1 MAEAPSF
8 TPQEQL
14 ARILRDI
21 RPRDAEAMRIAQA
34 RQDALTKP
42 RGSLGRLEEISIQLA
57 GMTSDPR
64 PQVLQKVVVVMAA
77 DHGVVEEGVS
87 AYPQAV
93 TAQMVLNFVRGGAAI
108 CVLARHAGARLRIV
122 DMGVAADLPPG
133 PGLSIRKIG
142 RGTRNLARAAAMSAE
157 EALESVVT
165 GITIAEEELALGAD
179 LIATGE
185 MGIGNTT
192 SAAAVAT
199 ALLGE
204 APEML
209 AGRGTGIDD
218 AGMQRKLDTIRRG
231 LSVNRPDASDGLD
244 VLCKVGGFEIG
255 GLAGLILG
263 TAAHRVPIVVDGFI
277 ATAAA
282 MIAVKI
288 APHARDH
295 LFASH
300 LSSEHGHHQM
310 LEWLGLDP
318 LLRLNMRLGEG
329 TGAALAMGLIE
340 AAAKV
345 LDEMATFEEAGVSK
359 RSAEPPS

>member
-1 MAEAPSF
+1 
-8 TPQEQL
+8 
-14 ARILRDI
+14 
-21 RPRDAEAMRIAQA
+21 
-34 RQDALTKP
+34 
-42 RGSLGRLEEISIQLA
+42 
-57 GMTSDPR
+57 
-64 PQVLQKVVVVMAA
+64 
-77 DHGVVEEGVS
+77 
-87 AYPQAV
+87 
-93 TAQMVLNFVRGGAAI
+93 
-108 CVLARHAGARLRIV
+108 
-122 DMGVAADLPPG
+122 
-133 PGLSIRKIG
+133 
-142 RGTRNLARAAAMSAE
+142 
-157 EALESVVT
+157 
-165 GITIAEEELALGAD
+165 
-179 LIATGE
+179 

-192 SAAAVAT
+192 SAAAVAA

-218 AGMQRKLDTIRRG
+218 AGMQRKLDAIRRG
-231 LSVNRPDASDGLD
+231 LVANRPDASDGLD
-244 VLCKVGGFEIG
+244 VLHKVGGFEVG

-263 TAAHRVPIVVDGFI
+263 AAAHRVPIVVDGFI

-288 APHARDH
+288 APHARDY

-300 LSSEHGHHQM
+300 LSTEHGHHQM

-345 LDEMATFEEAGVSK
+345 LDEMATFEEAMVSK
-359 RSAEPPS
+359 RPAESPS